1 MSTKDTKEITML
13 HRAATPL
20 PEDIERICSDV
31 LGCAIRVHSELGPG
45 FRERI
50 YEDAL
55 CLEMHSVG
63 LAFERQKAITV
74 RYRDWD
80 LPGHRL
86 DLVVEGT
93 IIVELK
99 CVRTLKS
106 IHMRQVLSY
115 LKASGLRLGL
125 VMNFQTELLRNGIK
139 RVIR

>member
-31 LGCAIRVHSELGPG
+31 LGCAIRVHSELVPG